1 MRVDTTL
8 QDWDKKLARRRHS
21 LSRRCDSY
29 TERRMM
35 NVGREVKPIEQDRTT
50 VLNRQMTDQEEVE
63 LW

>member
-1 MRVDTTL
+1 
-8 QDWDKKLARRRHS
+8 
-21 LSRRCDSY
+21 
-29 TERRMM
+29 MM